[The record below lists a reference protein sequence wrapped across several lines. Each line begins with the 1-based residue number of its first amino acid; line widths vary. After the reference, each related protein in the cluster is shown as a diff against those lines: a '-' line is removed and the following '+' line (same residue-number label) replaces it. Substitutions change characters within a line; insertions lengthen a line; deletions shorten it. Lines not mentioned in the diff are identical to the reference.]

1 MLRSISL
8 EISIK
13 EGRRLE
19 RVYRDT
25 STTSKP
31 FFQKVALVAEVK
43 GNRDAVFWSQNKKS
57 EN

>member
-1 MLRSISL
+1 M
-8 EISIK
+8 K
-13 EGRRLE
+13 EGRGLGRT
-19 RVYRDT
+19 YRDT

-43 GNRDAVFWSQNKKS
+43 GNRDALFRSQNEKS